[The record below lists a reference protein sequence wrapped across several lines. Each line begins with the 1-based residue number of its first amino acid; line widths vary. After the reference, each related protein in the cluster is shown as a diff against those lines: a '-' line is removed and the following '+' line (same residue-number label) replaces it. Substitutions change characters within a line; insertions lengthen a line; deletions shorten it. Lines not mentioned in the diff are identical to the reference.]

1 MDCSSEESLVR
12 MALDEFQF
20 VKKLEFDIPQRELS
34 IYHEGK
40 LSEIELSIDKLN
52 LGRQTLSSELVEYV
66 PEDTADN
73 QRKLLWSVLII
84 NFSFFGIEV
93 ITGLIFRSM
102 GLVADS
108 LDMLA
113 DSLVYGISLL
123 AVGGSVSQKKKVAR
137 WAGYFQIILAL
148 AGLIEVVRRSLG
160 VEIMPEFS
168 VMIGVSFFALLAN
181 GACLYLL
188 QKSKSKE
195 AHMQASI
202 IFTSNDVIIN
212 LGVIAAGVLVYLSK
226 SGIPDLVIGAIVFA
240 IVVKGALRILK
251 LGR

>member
-1 MDCSSEESLVR
+1 

-34 IYHEGK
+34 VYHEDK
-40 LSEIELSIDKLN
+40 LSEIEMSIDKLD
-52 LGRQTLSSELVEYV
+52 LGRQTLSSELVDYV
-66 PEDTADN
+66 PEDSANN

-84 NFSFFGIEV
+84 NFTFFGIEV

-102 GLVADS
+102 GLLADS

-240 IVVKGALRILK
+240 VVMKGALRILK